1 MKRSSFATLWLL
13 LLSGGGLWAAPSATP
28 ARKNL
33 YDRSNYMES
42 TDKRLPGAVRQA
54 ANGIYEMLVTTPA
67 QRFLIQ
73 SELEALAKTCDAA
86 HNPSK
91 STAPQANGPP
101 AAASGARGSSPPPK
115 RARAAD
121 LVLPTPQAQPVSA
134 PPSCAEVQGCLSKG
148 QSICRVSGFTAE
160 TRQGTAFFD
169 AKTKCLWTARHV
181 VDPQIRELLLQLEHA
196 QDDRSLDPRDI
207 AAAFNVPFVL
217 KDQSQKVVFDST
229 GPDQARV
236 GMLLPSLITDEK
248 AAFGLFMGRQ
258 ERHYDSMCLKLS
270 RDVETSVVIRGG
282 RIGDGEELYIGGYP
296 VLWGRNKKVAVQD
309 KLLFSRGY
317 KMNWTERKTKIYAPA
332 LDEAT
337 KESPGEPSLVDQAPT
352 GALAWVLEWTAYGK
366 NSLTNIAVP
375 GMSGSPVLDKEGHVV
390 GVFPG
395 GSTDWAAARGI
406 VYSKILSFDGIITD
420 LSVLNIE
427 TIYDVD
433 MRAEM
438 AQRR

>member
-1 MKRSSFATLWLL
+1 
-13 LLSGGGLWAAPSATP
+13 
-28 ARKNL
+28 
-33 YDRSNYMES
+33 
-42 TDKRLPGAVRQA
+42 
-54 ANGIYEMLVTTPA
+54 MLVTTPA

-73 SELEALAKTCDAA
+73 SELEALAKTCEAA
-86 HNPSK
+86 RNPSK
-91 STAPQANGPP
+91 SAAPQANGPP
-101 AAASGARGSSPPPK
+101 AAASRARGSSPPPK

-121 LVLPTPQAQPVSA
+121 LVLRTPQAQPVSV
-134 PPSCAEVQGCLSKG
+134 PPSCTEVQGCLAKG
-148 QSICRVSGFTAE
+148 QSNCRVSGFNAE

-196 QDDRSLDPRDI
+196 QDNFSLDPRDI

-217 KDQSQKVVFDST
+217 KDQSHKVVFDST

-248 AAFGLFMGRQ
+248 AASGLFMGRQ

-270 RDVETSVVIRGG
+270 RDVETSVAIRGG
-282 RIGDGEELYIGGYP
+282 RISDGDELYIGGYP
-296 VLWGRNKKVAVQD
+296 VLWGQNKKVAVQH
-309 KLLFSRGY
+309 KLLFSQGH

-375 GMSGSPVLDKEGHVV
+375 GMSGSPGFGQGGPRGRSIPRRQHRLGRRARHCLLEDPVVRRDHHRPIGFEYRDDLRCGHAGRDGPAPLTEKPFGLSSDVRFRSNRRYWSTRTQVTKSAV
-390 GVFPG
+390 GRSAG
-395 GSTDWAAARGI
+395 
-406 VYSKILSFDGIITD
+406 D
-420 LSVLNIE
+420 LNDS
-427 TIYDVD
+427 
-433 MRAEM
+433 R
-438 AQRR
+438 

>member
-1 MKRSSFATLWLL
+1 M
-13 LLSGGGLWAAPSATP
+13 
-28 ARKNL
+28 
-33 YDRSNYMES
+33 
-42 TDKRLPGAVRQA
+42 
-54 ANGIYEMLVTTPA
+54 
-67 QRFLIQ
+67 
-73 SELEALAKTCDAA
+73 
-86 HNPSK
+86 
-91 STAPQANGPP
+91 
-101 AAASGARGSSPPPK
+101 
-115 RARAAD
+115 
-121 LVLPTPQAQPVSA
+121 
-134 PPSCAEVQGCLSKG
+134 EVQGCLSKG
-148 QSICRVSGFTAE
+148 QSLCRVSGFTAE

-196 QDDRSLDPRDI
+196 QDDLSLDPRDI

-217 KDQSQKVVFDST
+217 KDQSQKAVFDST

-236 GMLLPSLITDEK
+236 GMLLPALITDEK
-248 AAFGLFMGRQ
+248 AALGLFMGRQ

-270 RDVETSVVIRGG
+270 RDVETAVAIRAG
-282 RIGDGEELYIGGYP
+282 RISDGEELYIGGYP
-296 VLWGRNKKVAVQD
+296 VLWGRNKKVAVQH
-309 KLLFSRGY
+309 KLLFSRGH

-332 LDEAT
+332 LAEAT
-337 KESPGEPSLVDQAPT
+337 KESPGEPSLVDRAPT

-406 VYSKILSFDGIITD
+406 VYSKILSFNGIIAD

-438 AQRR
+438 AQPR